1 MLNKWQIYQDQK
13 NHEILSKK
21 HNFFIG
27 SEFEISHHFQ
37 KSQNQHTLTG
47 FEKPKALIRNVG
59 SQHFDILLYFSSNV
73 CYHSIIQLCT
83 YIGPPW

>member
-1 MLNKWQIYQDQK
+1 MLNKWQIYQDKK

-47 FEKPKALIRNVG
+47 FEK
-59 SQHFDILLYFSSNV
+59 
-73 CYHSIIQLCT
+73 T
-83 YIGPPW
+83 